1 MGEDIVPDLLE
12 MIEKE
17 FGQQTLKS
25 EKIKK
30 ALQLLQ
36 EGKATYLDAN
46 DFAIEVGE
54 ILASVFG
61 KNITAEMLPDG
72 KMYFNIAERILNPTL
87 QNNYDLISGYTT
99 DVQKQLNQQ
108 ANIGLKT
115 QVPELNQ
122 DRIDGLVNRI
132 TSEENFDAIKWIL
145 DDPVVNF
152 CQSIVDDYI
161 KANAEFQAKAGFS
174 SKLRRRVSGHAC
186 DWCKSLAGIYDY
198 YDAPDDIYRRHQ
210 RCRCTVEYNPKD
222 GRGIQDSHSKVW
234 TDPDKEQRRLELREQ
249 FIESEEI
256 KEARKLIRIAKNH
269 EKMVTKDLLSISKNV
284 GSEMAGLEYRLK
296 TSESLARKLTKE
308 PNAKMRDIL
317 RYTNIS
323 NVENQVDVYRKTIEQ
338 LIEKG
343 YNISAVKNYW
353 NDHNNPYNGI
363 NINLLTP
370 SKYEFELQ
378 FHTQESFDLKNDKLH
393 KLYEKQRV
401 LDPIKDND
409 EISKLDVEMDEL
421 SSKLFRPKNIESIGG
436 SD

>member
-72 KMYFNIAERILNPTL
+72 KMYFNIAERILNLTL

-132 TSEENFDAIKWIL
+132 TSKENFDEIKWIL

-161 KANAEFQAKAGFS
+161 KANAEFQAKAGFN

-234 TDPDKEQRRLELREQ
+234 TDPDKDAKIEL
-249 FIESEEI
+249 
-256 KEARKLIRIAKNH
+256 
-269 EKMVTKDLLSISKNV
+269 
-284 GSEMAGLEYRLK
+284 
-296 TSESLARKLTKE
+296 
-308 PNAKMRDIL
+308 
-317 RYTNIS
+317 
-323 NVENQVDVYRKTIEQ
+323 RKTI
-338 LIEKG
+338 
-343 YNISAVKNYW
+343 
-353 NDHNNPYNGI
+353 GI
-363 NINLLTP
+363 
-370 SKYEFELQ
+370 
-378 FHTQESFDLKNDKLH
+378 
-393 KLYEKQRV
+393 
-401 LDPIKDND
+401 
-409 EISKLDVEMDEL
+409 
-421 SSKLFRPKNIESIGG
+421 KNIEANRKDFLKSRLDFIDPITLEKGFIPSGALFENTRTIFKGKEIRIVNRLADKYGG
-436 SD
+436 SIPKWEKRVGKIESDKYIHDVHWYENNQKQYDVKLKYRKEKKR